1 MKGKKFTA
9 AEKHFEGKKKEYERK
24 IKYLSFELS
33 ESQKE
38 TLQYKEMCNTLQT
51 ENEQLKQW
59 VDRLLEYTE
68 LSEKDIKEA
77 CEKDKRMEETAQ
89 MLTTLFK
96 FGGFY

>member
-9 AEKHFEGKKKEYERK
+9 AEKHFEGKKQEYERK
-24 IKYLSFELS
+24 IKHLSFELS
-33 ESQKE
+33 ESRKEISRYKE
-38 TLQYKEMCNTLQT
+38 TCNSLQT

-77 CEKDKRMEETAQ
+77 CEKDKRISETAK
-89 MLTTLFK
+89 MMSTIFK
-96 FGGFY
+96 FTSSY

>member
-9 AEKHFEGKKKEYERK
+9 AEKHFEGKKQEYERK

-33 ESQKE
+33 ESRKE
-38 TLQYKEMCNTLQT
+38 TLQYKEMCNSLQT

-68 LSEKDIKEA
+68 LSEKD
-77 CEKDKRMEETAQ
+77 KRMGETAQ